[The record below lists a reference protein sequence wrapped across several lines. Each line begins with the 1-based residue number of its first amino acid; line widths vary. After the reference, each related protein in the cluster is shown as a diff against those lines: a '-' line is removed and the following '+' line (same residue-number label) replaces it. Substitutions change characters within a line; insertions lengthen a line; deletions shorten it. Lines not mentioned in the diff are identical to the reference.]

1 MKKQLE
7 MWKNASNLIL
17 HKSKSQSWASNR
29 KVWVCFPMGK
39 EKKRKFFWLQSD
51 MQYSCLAQW
60 FMVYNLRPV
69 AGQELK
75 NDLE

>member
-1 MKKQLE
+1 
-7 MWKNASNLIL
+7 MWKNASDLIL

-29 KVWVCFPMGK
+29 KVLGFFPMGK
-39 EKKRKFFWLQSD
+39 EKKRKESFFWLQSD

-60 FMVYNLRPV
+60 FMVYNLKPV